1 MVDGAEPDARTA
13 ALIGL
18 LSASGTLPS
27 LHHIPSSG
35 AVYQR
40 AKRLEQ
46 ASWGGEAVNTAVIR
60 SLAAVSAGVA
70 GAAAAVT
77 D

>member
-1 MVDGAEPDARTA
+1 MVDGAEPDDRSA

-27 LHHIPSSG
+27 LHHIPWSG

-40 AKRLEQ
+40 RSGWSRRVGAPKR
-46 ASWGGEAVNTAVIR
+46 
-60 SLAAVSAGVA
+60 
-70 GAAAAVT
+70 
-77 D
+77 